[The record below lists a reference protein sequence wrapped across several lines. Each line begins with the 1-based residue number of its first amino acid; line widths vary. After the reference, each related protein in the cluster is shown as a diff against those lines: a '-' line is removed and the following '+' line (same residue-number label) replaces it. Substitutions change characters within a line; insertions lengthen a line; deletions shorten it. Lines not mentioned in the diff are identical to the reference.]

1 MTALLILFTNAG
13 VLMASE
19 VNVYSYRQ
27 PDLIKP
33 LTDKFTQQ
41 TGIKVNVA
49 YLKKGMIERMK
60 AEGKR
65 SPADVVLTV
74 DISRLAGIVSENLT
88 QPVQSS
94 SLSENVPELYRDPDN
109 HWFGLTTRARIVYA
123 SKDRVSDGE
132 IETYEELADP
142 KWSGRIC
149 TRSGTNAYNVAL
161 TSAVIHHLGEASSFK
176 NGWRA

>member
-1 MTALLILFTNAG
+1 MQKFMTALLILFTNAG

-41 TGIKVNVA
+41 TGITVNVA

-88 QPVQSS
+88 QPVHSS
-94 SLSENVPELYRDPDN
+94 SLSENVAEL
-109 HWFGLTTRARIVYA
+109 
-123 SKDRVSDGE
+123 
-132 IETYEELADP
+132 
-142 KWSGRIC
+142 
-149 TRSGTNAYNVAL
+149 
-161 TSAVIHHLGEASSFK
+161 
-176 NGWRA
+176 